1 MRVVIAPDS
10 FKGTLDAAA
19 AASAIRQ
26 GWLQVRPTDEVL
38 LIPQADGGE
47 GTVAA
52 ISATYQDAEI
62 IPVDHVTG
70 PADQLVSGEYLR
82 LPDGSAVVEL
92 AQMSGIGLMTQLDAA
107 GSTTRGLG
115 EVIRAALRT
124 GPPTLTVALGGSAS
138 TDGGAG
144 ALAALGMRLLDS
156 DGEPI
161 PDGGEALGRLF
172 SLDSKLL
179 LPAPE
184 GGVDLLTDVS
194 APLLGPLGAA
204 AVFGP
209 QKGAD
214 SQMVAIL
221 EAALENFSGLIGP
234 NADAAQSGSGAAG
247 GTAFGL
253 MAWGGDR
260 SAIVPGAAR
269 IAELTGLSA
278 ALRAADVVITGEGK
292 FDSTSMTGKV
302 VGHLLGL
309 PTSARRIVIAGQLA
323 AEPGGDTIAIS
334 LTELAGSSAAAMTQT
349 SRWLRDAGRQAA
361 LALT

>member
-70 PADQLVSGEYLR
+70 PAGQLVTGEYLR

-115 EVIRAALRT
+115 EVIRAALAT
-124 GPPTLTVALGGSAS
+124 GAPTLTVALGGSAS

-144 ALAALGMRLLDS
+144 ALAALGMKLMDC
-156 DGEPI
+156 DGDPI

-172 SLDSKLL
+172 SLDSALL

-184 GGVDLLTDVS
+184 GGVALLTDVS

-214 SQMVAIL
+214 SEMVAIL

-234 NADAAQSGSGAAG
+234 DADAAQPGSGAAG

-260 SAIVPGAAR
+260 SAIIPGAAR

-309 PTSARRIVIAGQLA
+309 PTSARRIIIAGQFA
-323 AEPGGDTIAIS
+323 AEPGADVIGIS
-334 LTELAGSSAAAMTQT
+334 LTDLAGSSAAAIAET
-349 SRWLRDAGRQAA
+349 SRWLRDAGQQAA
-361 LALT
+361 LALA